1 LLGTNWRPTHK
12 TLYNRRIVWHDYHP
26 IVLGRVT
33 IMSYQDDDDDEQDA
47 REAYPFLYGVEE
59 EPYVPL
65 RDQLEPK
72 YQKILDEERAKLL
85 ARREVVDE
93 HGEDYHNIDEITD
106 EMLPTVNFR
115 VCDNLFL
122 AKPANALLRAAEGK
136 PREERRLFGDF
147 WLEGEMTVL
156 FGETGCGKSVLA
168 MQIAR
173 ALTGGPRF
181 EPFAMDVEP
190 GRLGYFDFEL
200 NEDQFRKRYT
210 SDVPTLNKQAEE
222 VDEFPFSDRLIICR
236 PQMLRTLPP
245 RFATFHDLLIHS
257 VTDIVERFD
266 TRFIIIDNI
275 TWLSP
280 NLESSPTAQ
289 RLMKTLVQL
298 KSHLGISIL
307 LLAHTKKLP
316 PYTPIEI
323 AHINGSKML
332 SLYVESMFAIG
343 NSRRGKRLRYI
354 KALKHRYTPDRDAET
369 EVAAVSIG
377 KEGNF
382 LGFTFQNFTEERTHV
397 GWRYGVASG
406 SDGPEFVKQ
415 VKELAE
421 RKFTQREIADQLG
434 VSPATVNRCLKARD
448 QE

>member
-1 LLGTNWRPTHK
+1 
-12 TLYNRRIVWHDYHP
+12 
-26 IVLGRVT
+26 
-33 IMSYQDDDDDEQDA
+33 MSFEDDDDDDEQDA
-47 REAYPFLYGVEE
+47 REAYPWLYGVKE

-72 YQKILDEERAKLL
+72 YQKVLDDERAKLL

-106 EMLPTVNFR
+106 EMLPRVNFR

-122 AKPANALLRAAEGK
+122 AKPANALLRAAKGK

-173 ALTGGPRF
+173 ALTGGPRL
-181 EPFAMDVEP
+181 EPFEMDVEP

-200 NEDQFRKRYT
+200 SEDQFRKRYT
-210 SDVPTLNKQAEE
+210 SDVPLPNGEAE
-222 VDEFPFSDRLIICR
+222 EFPFSDRLIICSA
-236 PQMLRTLPP
+236 QMLRSLPTG
-245 RFATFHDLLIHS
+245 FDSFHDFLIHS
-257 VTDIVERFD
+257 IMDIVERFG
-266 TRFIIIDNI
+266 TKFIIIDNI

-280 NLESSPTAQ
+280 NLESSPNAQ

-298 KSHLGISIL
+298 KNRLRISIL
-307 LLAHTKKLP
+307 LLAHTKKRP
-316 PYTPIEI
+316 PHTPIEI

-343 NSRRGKRLRYI
+343 TSRRGKRLRYI

-369 EVAAVSIG
+369 EVATVRIG

-397 GWRYGVASG
+397 GWGYGHAAGVHGA
-406 SDGPEFVKQ
+406 EFVQQ
-415 VKELAE
+415 VKELADH
-421 RKFTQREIADQLG
+421 KLTQRQIADQLG
-434 VSPATVNRCLKARD
+434 VGTTTVNRCLKG
-448 QE
+448 